1 MPENGRKIFRGLLRK
16 EWQEQRWRFFLGT
29 TVLSGLLAGLLRAQ
43 IIPNGEA
50 ALLIYGPVGL
60 VMVVF
65 LAMGSVA
72 SERADRTW
80 EFLTVQPVSRARLLR
95 AKWAMGLAQLTGM
108 MAIATAA
115 GMVAMASRG
124 FRRMPKEFAYDN
136 FSNVRNFSH
145 LLTGAHRLE
154 TIGVFALVATISLAW
169 WYTPLFFL
177 LTRARQEFTAALGGI
192 FLTIAL
198 LVWLIQR
205 PAGGSNDFTG
215 TVSFYQASLSCSGL
229 LNPLSPLVVGLSE
242 DFSPFL
248 PALLVVQVGLWI
260 VLPVWMVGWKSGR
273 PIQKWMQT

>member
-1 MPENGRKIFRGLLRK
+1 MPENRREIFRALLRK

-60 VMVVF
+60 VMTIF

-95 AKWAMGLAQLTGM
+95 AKWAMGFAQLVGM
-108 MAIATAA
+108 ILIATLAGAA
-115 GMVAMASRG
+115 AMASRG
-124 FRRMPKEFAYDN
+124 FRQVPELSDQNNLWNLPY
-136 FSNVRNFSH
+136 
-145 LLTGAHRLE
+145 LLSGTHPLR
-154 TIGVFALVATISLAW
+154 TIGVFALVATISLSC

-192 FLTIAL
+192 LLTIAL
-198 LVWLIQR
+198 LVWLIQL
-205 PAGGSNDFTG
+205 PTGTAMDFAG
-215 TVSFYQASLSCSGL
+215 TVSLYEVGLHCTGL
-229 LNPLSPLVVGLSE
+229 LNPLSPAVIGFSE
-242 DFSPFL
+242 AFAPFL
-248 PALLVVQVGLWI
+248 PVLLLAQVGLWI
-260 VLPVWMVGWKSGR
+260 ALPVWMVGWKSGR
-273 PIQKWMQT
+273 LIQQWMQA

>member
-1 MPENGRKIFRGLLRK
+1 MSENGRKIFRGLLRK

-43 IIPNGEA
+43 IIPNAEA
-50 ALLIYGPVGL
+50 VLLIYGPVGL
-60 VMVVF
+60 VMVIF

-95 AKWAMGLAQLTGM
+95 AKWGMGLAQLAGM
-108 MAIATAA
+108 MAIATMV
-115 GMVAMASRG
+115 GMIAMASRG
-124 FRRMPKEFAYDN
+124 FRQQPVVYNYNAW
-136 FSNVRNFSH
+136 S
-145 LLTGAHRLE
+145 LLYVLSATYPLRS
-154 TIGVFALVATISLAW
+154 IIIFALVATASLAC

-198 LVWLIQR
+198 LVWLIQLS
-205 PAGGSNDFTG
+205 AGGGSRDFG
-215 TVSFYQASLSCSGL
+215 GISPYQVALLCTGL
-229 LNPLSPLVVGLSE
+229 LNPLSPVIVGFSE
-242 DFSPFL
+242 EFWPFL
-248 PALLVVQVGLWI
+248 PVLLVLQVGLWI

-273 PIQKWMQT
+273 LIQQWMQA

>member
-1 MPENGRKIFRGLLRK
+1 MPETGQKIFRALLLK

-60 VMVVF
+60 VMTIF

-80 EFLTVQPVSRARLLR
+80 EFLTVQPVSRAQVLR
-95 AKWAMGLAQLTGM
+95 AKWAMGLAQLAGM

-115 GMVAMASRG
+115 AMVAMASRG
-124 FRRMPKEFAYDN
+124 FRRMPKEFVYDN
-136 FSNVRNFSH
+136 FGNVRNFSQ
-145 LLTGAHRLE
+145 LLTGAHPLQ
-154 TIGVFALVATISLAW
+154 TIGIFALVATISLAC

-198 LVWLIQR
+198 LVWLIQL
-205 PAGGSNDFTG
+205 PAGGGSRDFG
-215 TVSFYQASLSCSGL
+215 GISPYQVALLCTGL
-229 LNPLSPLVVGLSE
+229 LNPLSPAIVGFSE
-242 DFSPFL
+242 EFWPFL
-248 PALLVVQVGLWI
+248 LVLLVVQVGLWV
-260 VLPVWMVGWKSGR
+260 VLPVWMVSWKSGR
-273 PIQKWMQT
+273 LIQQWMQA

>member
-1 MPENGRKIFRGLLRK
+1 MSENGQEIFRALLRK
-16 EWQEQRWRFFLGT
+16 EWEEQRWRFFLGA
-29 TVLSGLLAGLLRAQ
+29 TVLSGLLVGLLRAQ

-95 AKWAMGLAQLTGM
+95 AKWAMGVAQLAGM
-108 MAIATAA
+108 MAIATTA
-115 GMVAMASRG
+115 GMIAMASRG
-124 FRRMPKEFAYDN
+124 FRRWPEFEYEEIRYRSN
-136 FSNVRNFSH
+136 FFH
-145 LLTGAHRLE
+145 LLTGAHPLQ
-154 TIGVFALVATISLAW
+154 TIAVFALVATISLAC

-198 LVWLIQR
+198 LVWLIQLS
-205 PAGGSNDFTG
+205 AGGGSRDFGG
-215 TVSFYQASLSCSGL
+215 TLSFYQMVLLCTGL
-229 LNPLSPLVVGLSE
+229 LNPLSPVIVGFSE
-242 DFSPFL
+242 EFWPFL
-248 PALLVVQVGLWI
+248 PVLLLLQIGLWI
-260 VLPVWMVGWKSGR
+260 LLPVWLVGWKSGR
-273 PIQKWMQT
+273 LIQQWMQA